1 MMYEEGDNT
10 GQIPGDIEALRCILE
25 SEQSRTVEYAEAL
38 DVGYSLITF
47 FEALAEP
54 GAVDEQGD

>member
-1 MMYEEGDNT
+1 MTIQEGDNS

-25 SEQSRTVEYAEAL
+25 AEQSRPVEYTEAL

-47 FEALAEP
+47 FETLADS
-54 GAVDEQGD
+54 GTDHEQRD

>member
-1 MMYEEGDNT
+1 MLKEGDNT

-25 SEQSRTVEYAEAL
+25 AEQSRPVEYAEAL

-54 GAVDEQGD
+54 GAIDEQRK